1 MELSCSPSPKANREK
16 GKQTKTLVLLN
27 LVPAPDRPG
36 LVLLTHLSTQKPLT
50 HRPLPPPTLHL
61 KTKEVRGQGL
71 FIPSMATHPL

>member
-1 MELSCSPSPKANREK
+1 MELPCSPSPKANREK

-27 LVPAPDRPG
+27 LDRPG

-50 HRPLPPPTLHL
+50 HTPPPPPTLHL

-71 FIPSMATHPL
+71 FIPSMTTHPL